1 MKLTIFRRIVL
12 VQTTLFALVVI
23 LAFYAIVHLDRIT
36 HLNTNILN
44 IDTACIQEAKKLIKI
59 FLAEMRNAEKYIV
72 LQDGDLYASF
82 VEGKQDALTTLAKIE
97 QLVDTDREREII
109 EEIRHLHDRYEEG
122 LKLTSDEVDRW
133 KQARSDISDEIINN
147 INELIR
153 IREHLIEAKTTTA
166 RDQALGASRMIAWFA
181 LGGMFLACLL
191 AYLQA
196 RSISNPL
203 NKLAREMRRLGRGE
217 PVRPLTFR
225 SPPEVKELART
236 FHWMAEE
243 LAELDRMKSDFTAHV
258 SHELRTPLTG
268 IREGTALLV
277 EEIPGPISPSQK
289 EILEVVQSHSERLFS
304 IISSI
309 LDVSKMEEEMMEYE
323 LTACDLS
330 TLIERSLANVT
341 LIAQKKQIKL
351 TTFTSEAL
359 PLVHMDERRIQQ
371 VLDNLM
377 SNALKFSRD
386 GGEIVIASRLLRGG
400 DGKAREIEVRVRD
413 NGQGIPET
421 DLEKVFTKFYQSH
434 QDRGQKR
441 RGTGLGLAIARHI
454 VLAHKGNIWVESEPG
469 KGSIFAFTLPVRSE
483 AGGER
488 RMLQGSSGIKRS

>member
-12 VQTTLFALVVI
+12 VQSTLFALVV
-23 LAFYAIVHLDRIT
+23 LLSFYAIMHLDRINQ
-36 HLNTNILN
+36 LSTNILN
-44 IDTACIQEAKKLIKI
+44 IDTVCIQEAKKLIKI

-72 LQDGDLYASF
+72 LQDGDLYSSF
-82 VEGKQDALTTLAKIE
+82 VEGKNDALATLSKIE
-97 QLVDTDREREII
+97 LLVDTEHERDIIQEIK
-109 EEIRHLHDRYEEG
+109 HLHNRYEEG
-122 LKLTSDEVDRW
+122 LKLTSDEVDMW
-133 KQARSDISDEIINN
+133 KQARSDVSDEVINN

-153 IREHLIEAKTTTA
+153 IRENIIEVKTTTA

-181 LGGMFLACLL
+181 LGGMVLTCLL

-203 NKLAREMRRLGRGE
+203 NKLAREMQRLGRGE
-217 PVRPLTFR
+217 PVRPLNFR
-225 SPPEVKELART
+225 SPPEVQELAGT

-268 IREGTALLV
+268 IREGTALLL
-277 EEIPGPISPSQK
+277 EEIPGPITPSQK
-289 EILEVVQSHSERLFS
+289 EILDVVQSHSERLFS

-309 LDVSKMEEEMMEYE
+309 LDVSKMEEAMMEYE
-323 LTACDLS
+323 LTTCDL
-330 TLIERSLANVT
+330 TNLIQRSIANVT

-351 TTFTSEAL
+351 RTFTSEPL

-377 SNALKFSRD
+377 SNALKFSPV

-400 DGKAREIEVRVRD
+400 DGKRNEIEVRIRD
-413 NGQGIPET
+413 NGQGIPKT
-421 DLEKVFTKFYQSH
+421 DLDKVFTKFYQSH
-434 QDRGQKR
+434 QDRGQKH

-454 VLAHKGNIWVESEPG
+454 VLAHKGKIWVESEPG
-469 KGSIFAFTLPVRSE
+469 KGSIFAFTLPVRPDV
-483 AGGER
+483 GTER
-488 RMLQGSSGIKRS
+488 TA